1 MIKTIVR
8 SVNQFVNGQTIG
20 GVLLALAALAA
31 LIISNSPLQPY
42 YETFVNSVSAVHVA
56 GDWLVL
62 SKSTLVWINDL
73 WMAAFFF
80 LVGLEIKRELLEG
93 ELASRAQ
100 ALLPA
105 GAALGGMLVPA
116 LIYTA
121 INAGDPVGQRG
132 WGIPM
137 ATDIAFALGI
147 LLLLG
152 SRVPASLK
160 IFLTA
165 VAIIDDL
172 GAILVI
178 AFFYTDNL
186 SLTMLLA
193 AGVGILVLAAL
204 NRSRVTAIG
213 PYVLVGLVIWVLV
226 LKSGV
231 HATLAGVITALAIPL
246 SDEHGGSPLKTA
258 EHALHPWVTYLVL
271 PVFAF
276 ANAGVSLAGVTLS
289 TLTQAVPLGI
299 AAGLVLGKTVGVF
312 GASWLLMR
320 FGGAKLPDQSNWLQ
334 FFGVCVLCGV
344 GFTMSL
350 FIGSLAFEGAD
361 AVFGVQVKMGVL
373 LGSLVSAMLA
383 VLLLLTQ
390 SRRPGTD

>member
-1 MIKTIVR
+1 MFKIIFR
-8 SVNQFVNGQTIG
+8 GVNQFVNGQTIG

-31 LIISNSPLQPY
+31 LVLSNSPWQPY
-42 YETFVNSVSAVHVA
+42 YETFLNSPSAVHMA
-56 GDWLVL
+56 ADWLVL
-62 SKSTLVWINDL
+62 SKPTLVWINDL
-73 WMAAFFF
+73 WMAVFFF

-116 LIYTA
+116 LIYAA
-121 INAGDPVGQRG
+121 INAGDPVGSRG

-152 SRVPASLK
+152 NRVPASLK

-178 AFFYTDNL
+178 AFFYTANL

-193 AGVGILVLAAL
+193 AGVGILVLVAL

-231 HATLAGVITALAIPL
+231 HATLAGVITALAVPL
-246 SDEHGGSPLKTA
+246 SDGRGGSPLKTA

-299 AAGLVLGKTVGVF
+299 AAGLVLGKSFGVF

-320 FGGAKLPDQSNWLQ
+320 FGGAKLPDQSSWLQ
-334 FFGVCVLCGV
+334 FLGVCVLCGV

-373 LGSLVSAMLA
+373 LGSLVSATLA
-383 VLLLLTQ
+383 VLLLLAQ
-390 SRRPGTD
+390 SRRSGFD